1 MFKLS
6 IIILSYNTKDLLEK
20 CLASLDKL
28 RNELSFQV
36 IVIDNASYDSSAEMV
51 AKKFPWVALIR
62 NEKNLGFAAGNNKA
76 ENYCKSEFVLFL
88 NSDTLVP
95 RGTLSESVN
104 YISKHKEIGAL
115 TCKILLPDGKLD
127 QDSRRAFITP
137 WIGFTHLVLKLDK
150 IFPESKF
157 LAPYWYGY
165 VSHDETHE
173 VDVLQGAFFLTRK
186 KILDEVGWFDE
197 DYFLDG
203 EDVDLCWRIKEKG
216 WKILYYPKVTITH
229 FKGASKGKVE
239 SQRKN
244 EISLSNR
251 LKFRMTG
258 VDSMEIFYRKRLWKR
273 YPLFLNI
280 LVLIGIKVIKFER
293 FLKTIFLG

>member
-1 MFKLS
+1 MVDKIS
-6 IIILSYNTKDLLEK
+6 VIIPMYNSQETIGK
-20 CLASLDKL
+20 CLKSLYNSTYKDF
-28 RNELSFQV
+28 EC
-36 IVIDNASYDSSAEMV
+36 IVVDDCSTDNSVRV

-62 NEKNLGFAAGNNKA
+62 NEKNLGFAAGNNVAKDF
-76 ENYCKSEFVLFL
+76 CKSEFVLFL

-104 YISKHKEIGAL
+104 YISKHKEVGAL
-115 TCKILLPDGKLD
+115 TCKILLPDGRLD

-251 LKFRMTG
+251 LKFNN
-258 VDSMEIFYRKRLWKR
+258 FN
-273 YPLFLNI
+273 P
-280 LVLIGIKVIKFER
+280 
-293 FLKTIFLG
+293 